1 MKVLRKL
8 ETNSNSWEING
19 GADLKKKK
27 ILCIIMGL
35 KSNVER
41 CHLLVV
47 LHVLKI
53 NFENHEQWIT
63 LLTPL
68 LSVLYIGL
76 LKSVNCYLKNEI
88 GQESAE

>member
-1 MKVLRKL
+1 M
-8 ETNSNSWEING
+8 EG
-19 GADLKKKK
+19 PDLKKKK